1 MIPIRD
7 VIPSRTFPAVTVA
20 IIVVN
25 SLAFLYEVSLSDQE
39 LTAFVNTW
47 ALVPAHFSW
56 VTVVTSMF
64 LHGGWMHAI
73 GNMWFLWIFGDNVED
88 RLGRGRYV
96 VFYLLCGAVAALAQ
110 VLSDPSSTVPTLG
123 ASGAI
128 AGVMGGYIVLYPRSR
143 IITLLPIFF
152 FVQLIEVPAVV
163 FLGIWFVFQLFGGVG
178 ALMTTRGAP
187 TGASPSGR
195 TSPDSPRERFSS
207 RCSVDRNAPPW
218 SGGTIGDSRGRHTAR
233 RLRDRRADWCRR
245 YG

>member
-1 MIPIRD
+1 MIPLRD
-7 VIPSRTFPAVTVA
+7 VIPSRTFPGVTVA
-20 IIVVN
+20 LIALN
-25 SLAFLYEVSLSDQE
+25 SLAFLYEVSLSDRQ
-39 LTAFVNTW
+39 LTAFVNRW
-47 ALVPAHFSW
+47 ALVPAYFSW
-56 VTVVTSMF
+56 VTVITSMF

-96 VFYLLCGAVAALAQ
+96 VFYLLCGTVAALAQ
-110 VLSDPSSTVPTLG
+110 VLSDPASTVPTLG

-187 TGASPSGR
+187 
-195 TSPDSPRERFSS
+195 
-207 RCSVDRNAPPW
+207 
-218 SGGTIGDSRGRHTAR
+218 SGGVAFWAHVAGFAVGALLIKVFAR
-233 RLRDRRADWCRR
+233 PERAAVEWWNDR
-245 YG
+245 